1 VKRASG
7 GHESEKRAGS
17 AAPPATPAERVPA
30 PSRRPEPDWLE
41 GGITA
46 VPGIFAAGLHCG
58 IKPAPARDL
67 ALVYSSVPA
76 TAAGVFTTN
85 RIQGAP
91 VKVSRERLAGGVA
104 QAIVASSGCSNVATG
119 EQGLKDAREMTEM
132 VAQHLRIPEARVLVA
147 STGVIGRYLPMDRI
161 RPALPK
167 LVKAL
172 SPQGSRH
179 AAEGILTTDT
189 HPKEAA
195 LRVDIGGRR
204 VTIGAISK
212 GTGMI
217 HPMMA
222 TMFCFVATDLAVER
236 EALQA
241 AIRRAVTGSFNR
253 ISVDG
258 DQSTSDTVIILA
270 NGLAENR
277 PLRRGD
283 RRLRAFQQALD
294 ALTERLALMQVKDG
308 EGATMVIEI
317 QIRGAKTRRDALAA
331 ARAVANSNLFKT
343 AMAGRDPNWGRIMAA
358 IGASGA
364 ALQEDKIGIW
374 YGDEQVAAGGRPK
387 DDVRWERVKAVLA
400 QPTVTVTVDLG
411 VGSASDRMWTCDLT
425 QDYVKINTGTS

>member
-1 VKRASG
+1 MADL
-7 GHESEKRAGS
+7 E
-17 AAPPATPAERVPA
+17 
-30 PSRRPEPDWLE
+30 WLD

-46 VPGIFAAGLHCG
+46 VPGILAAGLHCG
-58 IKPAPARDL
+58 IKPTPARDL
-67 ALVYSSVPA
+67 SLVYSSAPA

-91 VKVSRERLAGGVA
+91 VRLSRERLRAGVA
-104 QAIVASSGCSNVATG
+104 QAIVTSSGCSNVCTG
-119 EQGLKDAREMTEM
+119 EQGLRDAREMTEV
-132 VAQHLRIPEARVLVA
+132 VAQHLRIPDARVLVA
-147 STGVIGRYLPMDRI
+147 STGVIGRYLPMERI

-179 AAEGILTTDT
+179 AAEGIMTTDT

-195 LRVDIGGRR
+195 LRVEIGGRPI
-204 VTIGAISK
+204 TIGAIAK

-222 TMFCFVATDLAVER
+222 TMLCFVATDLAVER

-241 AIRRAVTGSFNR
+241 AVRRAANGSFNR

-258 DQSTSDTVIILA
+258 ERSTSDTVVILA

-277 PLRRGD
+277 PLARGD

-294 ALTERLALMQVKDG
+294 ALTQRLAVMQVRDG
-308 EGATMVIEI
+308 EGATMVIDVHV
-317 QIRGAKTRRDALAA
+317 RGAKTRRDAETA
-331 ARAVANSNLFKT
+331 ARAIANSNLFKT
-343 AMAGRDPNWGRIMAA
+343 AMAGRDPNWGRVMSAV
-358 IGASGA
+358 GA
-364 ALQEDKIGIW
+364 AGVAVQEDRVGIW
-374 YGDEQVAAGGRPK
+374 YGEEQVAAHGKPK
-387 DDVRWERVKAVLA
+387 EGVRWERVKAELA
-400 QPTVTVTVDLG
+400 KPEITLTVDLG
-411 VGSASDRMWTCDLT
+411 LGLARDHIWTCDLT